1 MKDSSSKGL
10 GLCDVLAV
18 VFVVLKLIGVIDW
31 SWWWVLAPIWI
42 PVIIVVIAYI
52 VISIIDQVP
61 QLPKRQTRGWLYCQP
76 FLFLHTRSSQGGEII
91 STMQIPFW
99 ERYTL
104 TIQEASQYFRIG
116 ENKLRKIVSE
126 NKDADF
132 VLWNGTRPQIKR
144 TKFERFVDQLN
155 LI

>member
-1 MKDSSSKGL
+1 MVTSTSLNSGRYRSHRLHSNQHHRLGSTITEVVDTGL
-10 GLCDVLAV
+10 AL
-18 VFVVLKLIGVIDW
+18 
-31 SWWWVLAPIWI
+31 
-42 PVIIVVIAYI
+42 
-52 VISIIDQVP
+52 
-61 QLPKRQTRGWLYCQP
+61 LPALS
-76 FLFLHTRSSQGGEII
+76 FLHTRSSQGGEII